1 MNDLIAKARAL
12 VGSLF
17 ARRSQAYG
25 RVFDMT
31 DDPLGDRKVVLD
43 DLMKFCHFDTGVYHP
58 DQRKTDVLIGR
69 QEVLHRI
76 FDYANLDSA
85 TLYQKYSADKFNP
98 RKIEE

>member
-1 MNDLIAKARAL
+1 
-12 VGSLF
+12 
-17 ARRSQAYG
+17 
-25 RVFDMT
+25 
-31 DDPLGDRKVVLD
+31 
-43 DLMKFCHFDTGVYHP
+43 
-58 DQRKTDVLIGR
+58 VLIGR

>member
-17 ARRSQAYG
+17 ARRSQAYA
-25 RVFDMT
+25 RVFDTT

-43 DLMKFCHFDTGVYHP
+43 DLMRFCHFGEAPYHP
-58 DQRKTDVLIGR
+58 EQRKTDVLIGR

-76 FDYANLDSA
+76 FDYANLDA
-85 TLYQKYSADKFNP
+85 AALYEKYNREKFNP